1 MELKV
6 ENLSKTYGRGGVQ
19 ALSAVNFTLQPG
31 VLGLLGPNG
40 AGKSTL
46 MRILATIT
54 RPSSGS
60 VAWNGADIATQPD
73 ALREVLGYLPQDF
86 GVYPNLSAIEFLD
99 YLAAVK
105 GIPAAASRKRIGEL
119 LDLVNLA
126 DAAKRPL
133 GGYSGGMRQR
143 VGIAQALLN
152 DPQLLIVDEP
162 TAGLDPEERVRFRNL
177 LSELSGERIVILS
190 THIVSDVEA
199 VATDIAILAH
209 GQLLALGAPEALLG
223 AVAGKVWQVVVPSAE
238 LNGLRASFL
247 ISSTA
252 HRSDGVHARV
262 IADSAPPTA
271 SRLLEPTLED
281 AYLFTLAKQ
290 RQFAA
295 AGAAA

>member
-1 MELKV
+1 MQLTI
-6 ENLSKTYGRGGVQ
+6 ENLCKNYRGGVQ
-19 ALSAVNFTLQPG
+19 ALHNVQLSLKPG

-54 RPSSGS
+54 QASSGR
-60 VAWNGADIATQPD
+60 VLWNDTDIARNPD
-73 ALREVLGYLPQDF
+73 ALRGGLGYLPQDF

-105 GIPAAASRKRIGEL
+105 GIPAAAAHQRISEL
-119 LDLVNLA
+119 LAVVNLA

-209 GQLLALGAPEALLG
+209 GQLLAHAAPEALLSQ
-223 AVAGKVWQVVVPSAE
+223 VTGKIWEVVVPSAD
-238 LNGLRASFL
+238 LPALREKHL
-247 ISSTA
+247 VSSTA

-262 IADSAPPTA
+262 VADSAPSATA
-271 SRLLEPTLED
+271 RQLEPSLED
-281 AYLFTLAKQ
+281 AYLAVLSRQ
-290 RQFAA
+290 RNSAA
-295 AGAAA
+295 TAGATA